1 MRKLCAA
8 ALPFCGG
15 VWLAVTLLPRAW
27 LVPLGLAALLLSL
40 LSGLTPE
47 RFRLPVFLAA
57 VGLGAG
63 FLWTSCYQGLV
74 LTPAELLSGTRME
87 TTLLVTDWPTAN
99 SYGCALPVELEVGE
113 GTLGGI
119 LYGDETCQSLRPGD
133 TVGGVFKLNLADR
146 SGGEESRYHFSQGH
160 FLTLSPD
167 GEVQIQRAEQIP
179 LAQLPRWWAGEVEE
193 AIARQFPAD
202 VSPVLTALLT
212 GNREK
217 LADGVYSDFQ
227 RAGVAHVLVVSGL
240 HVSFLAGLLSVLLG
254 GRRWAALVTLP
265 VLAVFAAVAGCTPS
279 VLRAVSLQGFV
290 LLAPLLDRDVDRP
303 TALTAILTVLLALN
317 PYAVADVGL
326 QLSFASVAGIYL
338 CADPLTK
345 RWTRALPRHPTG
357 WKRGGVCLAR
367 FVAASVATTLGAL
380 LFTTPLTVYYFGL
393 LSLAGPLS
401 NLLLLW
407 AVSLLFQLCVA
418 ALAVGLLFPPLGN
431 AIALLACWLARYV
444 LAVTKV
450 VGRFP
455 WSAVE
460 VTGIYLPVWL
470 GMVYLLL
477 LLSFLWKKGR
487 RGTRPVVPVCASLCT
502 LCVAVVC
509 TAAQVRLADGVFAAL
524 DVGQGQSIAICAG
537 QRTVLVDCGGSG
549 VSAGDVAANYF
560 QSAGYR
566 RLDVL
571 VLTHY
576 HADHAN
582 GVARLLQ
589 RMEVNTLVAPDVEPD
604 HPLRREILSLAQ
616 EAGCQVVLL
625 EENGRIALD
634 ELSLTCYGPLG
645 GGESNEEGLSVLCT
659 LGSFHGLVTGDMDA
673 NIEKRLVKYGNLP
686 ELTVLVAGHH
696 GSRTST
702 SQLLLEETRPRCAMI
717 SVGYNSYGQP
727 AAEVL
732 SRLDEEGC
740 AVYRTDQM
748 GTVRYFITA

>member
-1 MRKLCAA
+1 MTLC
-8 ALPFCGG
+8 
-15 VWLAVTLLPRAW
+15 
-27 LVPLGLAALLLSL
+27 
-40 LSGLTPE
+40 
-47 RFRLPVFLAA
+47 
-57 VGLGAG
+57 
-63 FLWTSCYQGLV
+63 
-74 LTPAELLSGTRME
+74 
-87 TTLLVTDWPTAN
+87 
-99 SYGCALPVELEVGE
+99 
-113 GTLGGI
+113 
-119 LYGDETCQSLRPGD
+119 
-133 TVGGVFKLNLADR
+133 
-146 SGGEESRYHFSQGH
+146 FS
-160 FLTLSPD
+160 S
-167 GEVQIQRAEQIP
+167 I
-179 LAQLPRWWAGEVEE
+179 
-193 AIARQFPAD
+193 
-202 VSPVLTALLT
+202 
-212 GNREK
+212 K
-217 LADGVYSDFQ
+217 
-227 RAGVAHVLVVSGL
+227 
-240 HVSFLAGLLSVLLG
+240 
-254 GRRWAALVTLP
+254 
-265 VLAVFAAVAGCTPS
+265 
-279 VLRAVSLQGFV
+279 
-290 LLAPLLDRDVDRP
+290 
-303 TALTAILTVLLALN
+303 
-317 PYAVADVGL
+317 
-326 QLSFASVAGIYL
+326 
-338 CADPLTK
+338 
-345 RWTRALPRHPTG
+345 
-357 WKRGGVCLAR
+357 
-367 FVAASVATTLGAL
+367 AT
-380 LFTTPLTVYYFGL
+380 
-393 LSLAGPLS
+393 
-401 NLLLLW
+401 
-407 AVSLLFQLCVA
+407 
-418 ALAVGLLFPPLGN
+418 
-431 AIALLACWLARYV
+431 
-444 LAVTKV
+444 
-450 VGRFP
+450 
-455 WSAVE
+455 
-460 VTGIYLPVWL
+460 
-470 GMVYLLL
+470 
-477 LLSFLWKKGR
+477 
-487 RGTRPVVPVCASLCT
+487 SLCT

-604 HPLRREILSLAQ
+604 HPLRREILSMAQ

-740 AVYRTDQM
+740 AVYRTDQI